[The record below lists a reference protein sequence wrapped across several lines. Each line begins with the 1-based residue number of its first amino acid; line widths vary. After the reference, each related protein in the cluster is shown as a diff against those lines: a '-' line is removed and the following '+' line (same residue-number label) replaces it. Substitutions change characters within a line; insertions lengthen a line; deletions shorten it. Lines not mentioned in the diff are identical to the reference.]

1 MWEIVIASTISSA
14 MFLIGLFILQRNKE
28 QTLKINKEYEL
39 ELIREKAKQNRK
51 NKKVSA
57 ELVQHNT
64 KAPRSIFEQLKG
76 LDTNKI
82 RNIIDMLQGSDY
94 EIEGEGDNLLDGLM
108 GFAQNNPDV
117 VQGLLEGLNNPKKK
131 DGDINYE

>member
-1 MWEIVIASTISSA
+1 MWEIVVASTISSA

-64 KAPRSIFEQLKG
+64 KAPRSILDQLKG
-76 LDTNKI
+76 LDTNKVKS
-82 RNIIDMLQGSDY
+82 IIDMLQGDDY
-94 EIEGEGDNLLDGLM
+94 EVDSDNNLLDGLM
-108 GFAQNNPDV
+108 GFAQNNPEV
-117 VQGLLEGLNNPKKK
+117 VQGLLEGLNTPKKK